1 MFRPPASGA
10 GASAWA
16 RYREEMARGRRRRV
30 VVRVLLA
37 AAAAAAVAV
46 LIDWRV
52 GLVAGLLVAL
62 ADAVY
67 RWRTHE
73 AVRTW
78 RRGALGE
85 RRTARAL
92 RRLERAGHLV
102 LHDRALPR
110 GKANVDHLVVG
121 PCGVFVVDSKNWNRD
136 RRVTRRGRY
145 VHVGTTWGD
154 NVTKSV
160 VYEARSVAAALR
172 AALGAPVEVV
182 PLLAVHGPHVPLRGM
197 AVGPDRVRMLRASMV
212 AGWILR
218 QGTRLDPVALAQL
231 QRLTESLFPPYVD
244 GGSTNPTANEEDR
257 RRG

>member
-1 MFRPPASGA
+1 MPRPLASGA
-10 GASAWA
+10 GASAWV
-16 RYREEMARGRRRRV
+16 RYREELAVGRTRRL
-30 VVRVLLA
+30 VVRAILA
-37 AAAAAAVAV
+37 AASAAAVAV
-46 LIDWRV
+46 LVDWRA

-62 ADAVY
+62 VDAVH

-110 GKANVDHLVVG
+110 GKANVDHLVIG
-121 PCGVFVVDSKNWNRD
+121 PCGVFVVDSKNWRKD

-160 VYEARSVAAALR
+160 VYESRSVAAALR
-172 AALGAPVEVV
+172 AALGVPVEVV
-182 PLLAVHGPHVPLRGM
+182 PLLAVHGPYVPLRGM
-197 AVGPDRVRMLRASMV
+197 AVGPDKVRMLRASVV

-218 QGTRLDPVALAQL
+218 QGPRLDPVALAQL
-231 QRLTESLFPPYVD
+231 RQIAPGLFPAYVPES
-244 GGSTNPTANEEDR
+244 GAS
-257 RRG
+257 